1 MKDVAA
7 STMADDLKRL
17 GIDPLKPPPLNK
29 LSPDVLR
36 KVMVTFTKSLGVKCE
51 FCHDQNNFKAPTP
64 HKKVA
69 AGMWQHFVLEMR
81 LDGGGPLYCDS
92 CHSGKAEFLDRHDNK
107 ALQGW
112 MEANYVKKLKR
123 ADKKEHSCDLC
134 PRRPVRGEIPP
145 SVGDE
150 VEDRQGVGGTV
161 FPTFSRVCIAIKH
174 SFLTRV
180 RVFSRLNTVQGLTQ
194 RQQMVL
200 DFIRSSIADRGYPPT
215 LREIGARMGIRSTNG
230 VNDHLRALERKG
242 YLTREDMKSRALR
255 PTTHHDVAQHLG
267 NAANGDGASND
278 STHSSQERFGVG
290 GTTFEDVVEIQVLG
304 RVAAGLPLFA
314 EEHVID
320 TVRVDRGLL
329 KGGREVFGLRVHG
342 DSMIDAGIL
351 NGDYIFVRKQLT
363 ASRGDIVV
371 ALIGDEA
378 TVKYYFPEKDYV
390 RFQPANK
397 AMAPILVRAVD
408 FKPTMLL
415 GVVVGV
421 FRRL

>member
-1 MKDVAA
+1 M
-7 STMADDLKRL
+7 
-17 GIDPLKPPPLNK
+17 
-29 LSPDVLR
+29 
-36 KVMVTFTKSLGVKCE
+36 
-51 FCHDQNNFKAPTP
+51 
-64 HKKVA
+64 
-69 AGMWQHFVLEMR
+69 
-81 LDGGGPLYCDS
+81 
-92 CHSGKAEFLDRHDNK
+92 
-107 ALQGW
+107 
-112 MEANYVKKLKR
+112 
-123 ADKKEHSCDLC
+123 
-134 PRRPVRGEIPP
+134 
-145 SVGDE
+145 
-150 VEDRQGVGGTV
+150 
-161 FPTFSRVCIAIKH
+161 
-174 SFLTRV
+174 
-180 RVFSRLNTVQGLTQ
+180 QGLTQ

-200 DFIRSSIADRGYPPT
+200 DFIRQSIADRGYPPT

-255 PTTHHDVAQHLG
+255 PTASNSAHLTSG
-267 NAANGDGASND
+267 SASND
-278 STHSSQERFGVG
+278 SKAPSFS
-290 GTTFEDVVEIQVLG
+290 EDDDLVEVQVLG

-329 KGGREVFGLRVHG
+329 KGGREVFGLRVQG
-342 DSMIDAGIL
+342 DSMIEAGIL
-351 NGDYIFVRKQLT
+351 SGDYIFVRKQLT

-397 AMAPILVRAVD
+397 TMAPILVRAVD

>member
-1 MKDVAA
+1 
-7 STMADDLKRL
+7 
-17 GIDPLKPPPLNK
+17 
-29 LSPDVLR
+29 
-36 KVMVTFTKSLGVKCE
+36 
-51 FCHDQNNFKAPTP
+51 
-64 HKKVA
+64 
-69 AGMWQHFVLEMR
+69 
-81 LDGGGPLYCDS
+81 
-92 CHSGKAEFLDRHDNK
+92 
-107 ALQGW
+107 
-112 MEANYVKKLKR
+112 
-123 ADKKEHSCDLC
+123 
-134 PRRPVRGEIPP
+134 
-145 SVGDE
+145 
-150 VEDRQGVGGTV
+150 
-161 FPTFSRVCIAIKH
+161 
-174 SFLTRV
+174 
-180 RVFSRLNTVQGLTQ
+180 
-194 RQQMVL
+194 MVL
-200 DFIRSSIADRGYPPT
+200 DFIRQSIADRGYPPT

-255 PTTHHDVAQHLG
+255 PTAHANS
-267 NAANGDGASND
+267 NADDSDASADGADDLANLPTLSAD
-278 STHSSQERFGVG
+278 D
-290 GTTFEDVVEIQVLG
+290 DVVDVRVLG

-342 DSMIDAGIL
+342 DSMIEAGIL

-363 ASRGDIVV
+363 ASRGEIVV

-378 TVKYYFPEKDYV
+378 TVKYYYPEKDYV

-397 AMAPILVRAVD
+397 AMAPILVRAID

>member
-1 MKDVAA
+1 
-7 STMADDLKRL
+7 
-17 GIDPLKPPPLNK
+17 
-29 LSPDVLR
+29 
-36 KVMVTFTKSLGVKCE
+36 
-51 FCHDQNNFKAPTP
+51 
-64 HKKVA
+64 
-69 AGMWQHFVLEMR
+69 
-81 LDGGGPLYCDS
+81 
-92 CHSGKAEFLDRHDNK
+92 
-107 ALQGW
+107 
-112 MEANYVKKLKR
+112 
-123 ADKKEHSCDLC
+123 
-134 PRRPVRGEIPP
+134 
-145 SVGDE
+145 
-150 VEDRQGVGGTV
+150 
-161 FPTFSRVCIAIKH
+161 
-174 SFLTRV
+174 
-180 RVFSRLNTVQGLTQ
+180 VFSTLNTVQGLTQ

-200 DFIRSSIADRGYPPT
+200 DFIRQSIADRGYPPT

-255 PTTHHDVAQHLG
+255 PTAHASSNGSAAVAV
-267 NAANGDGASND
+267 NDSMPPAANED
-278 STHSSQERFGVG
+278 
-290 GTTFEDVVEIQVLG
+290 EDVIDVQILG

-342 DSMIDAGIL
+342 DSMIEAGIL

-363 ASRGDIVV
+363 ATRGDIVV

-397 AMAPILVRAVD
+397 SMAPILVRAVD

>member
-1 MKDVAA
+1 
-7 STMADDLKRL
+7 
-17 GIDPLKPPPLNK
+17 
-29 LSPDVLR
+29 
-36 KVMVTFTKSLGVKCE
+36 
-51 FCHDQNNFKAPTP
+51 
-64 HKKVA
+64 
-69 AGMWQHFVLEMR
+69 
-81 LDGGGPLYCDS
+81 
-92 CHSGKAEFLDRHDNK
+92 
-107 ALQGW
+107 
-112 MEANYVKKLKR
+112 
-123 ADKKEHSCDLC
+123 
-134 PRRPVRGEIPP
+134 
-145 SVGDE
+145 
-150 VEDRQGVGGTV
+150 
-161 FPTFSRVCIAIKH
+161 
-174 SFLTRV
+174 
-180 RVFSRLNTVQGLTQ
+180 
-194 RQQMVL
+194 MVL
-200 DFIRSSIADRGYPPT
+200 DFIRQSISDRGYPPT

-255 PTTHHDVAQHLG
+255 PTTTHDVAAHLADG
-267 NAANGDGASND
+267 VGAGGASND
-278 STHSSQERFGVG
+278 SRAFGAS
-290 GTTFEDVVEIQVLG
+290 EDDDIVEIQVLG

-363 ASRGDIVV
+363 ASRGEIVV

-397 AMAPILVRAVD
+397 SMAPILVRAVD